1 MQGGVTLLEQV
12 TAAVRAAWCRET
24 RDDSDLADWSPGDP
38 ARGQRG
44 ATALVLHDLL
54 GGDLLLAE
62 VRRTDGSRQGVHWWN
77 RLPGGREVDL
87 TREQFALHEVGGGGG
102 AGRRRPARPAR
113 PRGRRRPRAVP
124 RAARR
129 GAGRPRPDHG
139 TDVTRTETGCGSPLR
154 GG

>member
-1 MQGGVTLLEQV
+1 M

-87 TREQFALHEVGGGGG
+87 TREQFAPPRRSWGA

-139 TDVTRTETGCGSPLR
+139 TDVTGRKR
-154 GG
+154 GAGAR